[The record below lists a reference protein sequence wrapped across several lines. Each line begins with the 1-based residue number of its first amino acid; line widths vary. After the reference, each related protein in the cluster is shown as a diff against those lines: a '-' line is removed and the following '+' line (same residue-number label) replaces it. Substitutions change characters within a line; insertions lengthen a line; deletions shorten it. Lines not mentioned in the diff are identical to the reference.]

1 MLFDLMKINFISVGK
16 DNDSYINSGILH
28 FTQRISHYYKVD
40 WRIIPPPKNSASL
53 SAGVLKKKEAEALLP
68 GLEKNDYVVLLD
80 ETGQQLTSEKLA
92 ALIRLRTNDGIK
104 RLVFI
109 IGGAY
114 GVDEEVK
121 KRADFTWSLSSLT
134 FPHQLVRL
142 ILAEQV
148 YRACT
153 IIKNEKYHHA

>member
-1 MLFDLMKINFISVGK
+1 M
-16 DNDSYINSGILH
+16 
-28 FTQRISHYYKVD
+28 
-40 WRIIPPPKNSASL
+40 
-53 SAGVLKKKEAEALLP
+53 LP

>member
-1 MLFDLMKINFISVGK
+1 MKINFISVGK
-16 DNDSYINSGILH
+16 DNDSYISSGILH
-28 FTQRISHYYKVD
+28 FTQRISHYYKAD